1 MDSLQVVK
9 KNMRVEITN
18 EIRKGNIIK
27 YTAVQL
33 PFVNNVAHW

>member
-1 MDSLQVVK
+1 MDSSQEVK

-18 EIRKGNIIK
+18 ELTKGNIIK

-33 PFVNNVAHW
+33 PFVNKMAHW